1 MYNDKIE
8 SDLAR
13 LNFEDF
19 LWLIFGI
26 LCFINIY
33 GDYNDKEYLKTKNKI
48 FKDNS
53 NQIFTFT
60 LIVTL
65 LIYIYF
71 FIRNYKAYE
80 SVSEEKKQLYTVK
93 VLGSSFL
100 IAGVICLLYFQ
111 TKQHSFVG
119 GPAL

>member
-1 MYNDKIE
+1 MYNKIDDKI
-8 SDLAR
+8 SQ

-19 LWLIFGI
+19 LWLVFAT

-33 GDYNDKEYLKTKNKI
+33 GDYNDKEYLKTNNVI
-48 FKDNS
+48 FKNNS
-53 NQIFTFT
+53 NKVFTFT
-60 LIVTL
+60 LIVTFF
-65 LIYIYF
+65 IYIYF
-71 FIRNYKAYE
+71 FQRNYKAYE
-80 SVSEEKKQLYTVK
+80 SAPEEQKQLYTIK

-111 TKQHSFVG
+111 TKQSSFIG